1 MTNKA
6 KKEEKLSA
14 EEICKIL
21 HISKRNMRSTTS
33 GADASKRNDPLQGLR
48 QENPPLHRPAKRPR
62 RIHKRQHR
70 APREVLH
77 PCHLYLK

>member
-6 KKEEKLSA
+6 KKDEKTLRRTGLQNLTYQQT
-14 EEICKIL
+14 K
-21 HISKRNMRSTTS
+21 MRL
-33 GADASKRNDPLQGLR
+33 DASERNDSLQGLR

-62 RIHKRQHR
+62 SIHEGQYR

-77 PCHLYLK
+77 PRHLHFK